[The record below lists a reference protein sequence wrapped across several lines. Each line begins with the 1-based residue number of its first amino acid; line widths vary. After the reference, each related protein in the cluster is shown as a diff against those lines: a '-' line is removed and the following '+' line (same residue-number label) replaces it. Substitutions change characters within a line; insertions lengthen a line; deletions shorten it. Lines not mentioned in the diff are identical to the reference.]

1 MSAESGLRS
10 SLVTHDSLLITQ
22 NSLLTTTMPT
32 YDYECAACGH
42 RFDEL
47 QSFSAPALTKCPK
60 CKKNKLQ
67 RLFGGGGAIIFKG
80 GGFYETDYRRAGEK
94 NGKAESADAAEAPK
108 TETKAETK
116 SEAKTDATPAPAADA
131 GGKSG
136 GKGGAKKAK

>member
-1 MSAESGLRS
+1 
-10 SLVTHDSLLITQ
+10 
-22 NSLLTTTMPT
+22 MPT
-32 YDYECAACGH
+32 YDYECTACGH

-47 QSFSAPALTKCPK
+47 QSFSEPPLLKCPE

-94 NGKAESADAAEAPK
+94 TDKGESPAESPKAEPK
-108 TETKAETK
+108 TESK
-116 SEAKTDATPAPAADA
+116 SEAKSEPAPAAESSP
-131 GGKSG
+131 KTG